1 MRTLIISLLMSMCFL
16 TSCAQSS
23 NSTNRRTSEQC
34 QIGNYQLF
42 PTTNMWTFLKLDTRN
57 GRIWQV
63 QYDINGNNRMEVEL
77 STVKRNSDGK
87 ESPGRFT
94 LYPTQN
100 MYNFI
105 LLDKE
110 VGSTWQVQWSI
121 EYENRVVIP
130 IPFN

>member
-1 MRTLIISLLMSMCFL
+1 
-16 TSCAQSS
+16 
-23 NSTNRRTSEQC
+23 
-34 QIGNYQLF
+34 
-42 PTTNMWTFLKLDTRN
+42 MWTFLKLDTRN

-63 QYDINGNNRMEVEL
+63 QYDINGNNRGEVEL
-77 STVKRNSDGK
+77 STVKRNTDGK
-87 ESPGRFT
+87 DKPGRFT

-130 IPFN
+130 IPTSY